1 MLKILCIVV
10 VTPTVE
16 KTTKWNTE
24 RSIYM
29 SNSIEVKSVEYVL
42 FKDGQEFEVFDNM
55 DNAVEEATRCFD
67 DELAEVYSYLG
78 DREIERVY

>member
-16 KTTKWNTE
+16 KTTKWNTKKWNTK

-29 SNSIEVKSVEYVL
+29 SNSIEV
-42 FKDGQEFEVFDNM
+42 QEFEVFDNM
-55 DNAVEEATRCFD
+55 DNAIEEATRCFD

-78 DREIERVY
+78 DREIERIY

>member
-1 MLKILCIVV
+1 
-10 VTPTVE
+10 
-16 KTTKWNTE
+16 
-24 RSIYM
+24 M
-29 SNSIEVKSVEYVL
+29 SNSIEAKSVDYVL

-55 DNAVEEATRCFD
+55 ENAIEEATRCFD